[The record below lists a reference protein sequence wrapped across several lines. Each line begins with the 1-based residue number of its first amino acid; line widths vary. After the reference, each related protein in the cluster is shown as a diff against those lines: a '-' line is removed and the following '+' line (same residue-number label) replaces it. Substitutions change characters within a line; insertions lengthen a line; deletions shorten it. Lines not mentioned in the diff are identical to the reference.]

1 MCVGFPLVAMN
12 EHARTEHTYSGRER
26 ERERER
32 EALGKVEYLN
42 EDYEQQ

>member
-1 MCVGFPLVAMN
+1 MCVGFLLVAMN

-26 ERERER
+26 EV
-32 EALGKVEYLN
+32 LGKVEYLN